1 MYIAFG
7 NLELIEVIEK
17 HGDKEEIY
25 KIKNSEADEFAI
37 VLETL
42 YLLEQG
48 CEVVNCATYNSLEEA
63 KEDALMFLDMRKDN
77 FLKA

>member
-7 NLELIEVIEK
+7 NLKLVKTIEK

-25 KIKNSEADEFAI
+25 KIKNSEIDEFAI
-37 VLETL
+37 VLEIMS
-42 YLLEQG
+42 LLEHDY
-48 CEVVNCATYNSLEEA
+48 EVVNCATYNSLEEA

-77 FLKA
+77 SLKA